1 MNIGTLVAIFIGTLL
16 GNLVW
21 AIIDHYLEKRNKDK
35 KEE

>member
-21 AIIDHYLEKRNKDK
+21 AMIDRYLEKRNKNK